1 MQAIRTIQKPTSE
14 ALTIQI
20 PEAFINQE
28 LEIII
33 LLTPQGSTSQ
43 MEGNKK
49 YNNAAE
55 FEEVYLSGKHEVQ
68 EHSERYLAAQPFKGD
83 ALFPEFPTEDLNV
96 YEQ

>member
-20 PEAFINQE
+20 PEEFINQE

-33 LLTPQGSTSQ
+33 LLSQ
-43 MEGNKK
+43 QITDNQMGAHAK
-49 YNNAAE
+49 YTVVETNI
-55 FEEVYLSGKHEVQ
+55 FGKNEVQ
-68 EHSERYLAAQPFKGD
+68 EHSERYLAAQSFKGD
-83 ALFPEFPTEDLNV
+83 APFPEFPIEDLNV